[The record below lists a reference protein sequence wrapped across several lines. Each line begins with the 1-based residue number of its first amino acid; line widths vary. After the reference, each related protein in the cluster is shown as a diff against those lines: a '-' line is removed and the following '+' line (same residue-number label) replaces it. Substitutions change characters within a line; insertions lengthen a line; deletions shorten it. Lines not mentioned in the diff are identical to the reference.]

1 MAQAAPKQH
10 PYHPPVVCYAVENL
24 PQVNTELLQRL
35 AEGSHELVREFEIPP
50 RDGRV
55 SWVGFRCKGTRKRI
69 GEAVAVWQ
77 RVLLR
82 WATQLAQ
89 QNEEVKKCQLS
100 AGRLLITQGQNGCQL
115 QLSACKGLSV

>member
-24 PQVNTELLQRL
+24 PQIDTQLLQRL

-55 SWVGFRCKGTRKRI
+55 SGRGVGPGGGGGLGK
-69 GEAVAVWQ
+69 E
-77 RVLLR
+77 
-82 WATQLAQ
+82 
-89 QNEEVKKCQLS
+89 
-100 AGRLLITQGQNGCQL
+100 GRH
-115 QLSACKGLSV
+115 AH